1 MVGYTPLPRPGS
13 SYFTRDSGAAA
24 SAAPRTLVTAVMSAT
39 RPAGGAL
46 TRIRELFGRSPD
58 TTGGWAGTSRR
69 GFPAAPTPAAPT
81 PASPGSARYPGVFGR
96 VVHNGDDFR
105 DAAGDLGI
113 FLQQLAPALA
123 QLGPALGEFSPLF
136 PLLTSCSV
144 RVAGVLVPLGPVAQV
159 AIPALAEYT
168 GICTRQLVDLLPE
181 LGPLLYPVGQ
191 ELGGVL
197 VALGPL
203 LAPTGE
209 LLVASTHLLVATVG
223 LVGGVAP
230 VLAQVLPAVA
240 GSRAGALTEYAATG
254 QNWEGLASRLRELPL
269 AGPADRALAGARIG
283 CRLGLISA
291 AGSVSQLLPTV
302 APSVQAGA
310 ARLLIMVLPAV
321 PPAMTRIAAVIT
333 RLTPVLEPMMRG
345 GAGVAVP
352 IISRLADFVA
362 AVPDS
367 PGAGTR
373 PSLSRPELV
382 GARPGR
388 PGIGMTTRGR
398 AGGAGGAGGA
408 ATPEQRVVPLIS
420 IVVYVN
426 GQP

>member
-1 MVGYTPLPRPGS
+1 M
-13 SYFTRDSGAAA
+13 
-24 SAAPRTLVTAVMSAT
+24 SATMSAT

-46 TRIRELFGRSPD
+46 TRIREFFGRSPD

-69 GFPAAPTPAAPT
+69 GFPAT
-81 PASPGSARYPGVFGR
+81 PASASQSASPASASPGAGRYPGGFGR
-96 VVHNGDDFR
+96 VVRNGDDFR

-113 FLQQLAPALA
+113 FLQQLGPALA

-136 PLLTSCSV
+136 PMLTSCSV
-144 RVAGVLVPLGPVAQV
+144 RVAGALVPLAPVAQV
-159 AIPALAEYT
+159 TMPALAEYT
-168 GICTRQLVDLLPE
+168 GICTRQFIDLLPE

-209 LLVASTHLLVATVG
+209 LLVAATHLLVATVE
-223 LVGGVAP
+223 LAGGFAPMVAQ
-230 VLAQVLPAVA
+230 ALPAVTD
-240 GSRAGALTEYAATG
+240 SRAGALTGYVASG
-254 QNWEGLASRLRELPL
+254 QNWAGLASRLRVLPL
-269 AGPADRALAGARIG
+269 AGPADRALAGARIS
-283 CRLGLISA
+283 CRLRLISA

-310 ARLLIMVLPAV
+310 ARLLIMILPAV

-333 RLTPVLEPMMRG
+333 RLTPMLEPMVRG
-345 GAGVAVP
+345 GAWVAVP
-352 IISRLADFVA
+352 IISRLAGFVA

-367 PGAGTR
+367 PEAGAR
-373 PSLSRPELV
+373 PSLAAGPELV
-382 GARPGR
+382 GARTGR

-398 AGGAGGAGGA
+398 AGGAAGA
-408 ATPEQRVVPLIS
+408 AMPEQRVVPLIS

-426 GQP
+426 GQQ